1 MLLQKIIV
9 KNYIILI
16 QHLKI
21 IKNEYSFLFFFL
33 IMKRKYNQEDNDE
46 IELDKVDLNELN
58 EYITKWFN
66 DKNIKI
72 IDN

>member
-1 MLLQKIIV
+1 
-9 KNYIILI
+9 
-16 QHLKI
+16 
-21 IKNEYSFLFFFL
+21 
-33 IMKRKYNQEDNDE
+33 MKRKYEHCDNN
-46 IELDKVDLNELN
+46 ELDFDINEIN

>member
-1 MLLQKIIV
+1 
-9 KNYIILI
+9 
-16 QHLKI
+16 
-21 IKNEYSFLFFFL
+21 
-33 IMKRKYNQEDNDE
+33 MKRKYNQEDNDE

>member
-1 MLLQKIIV
+1 
-9 KNYIILI
+9 
-16 QHLKI
+16 
-21 IKNEYSFLFFFL
+21 
-33 IMKRKYNQEDNDE
+33 MKRKYHQVDNRE
-46 IELDKVDLNELN
+46 IELEELEELEELDFNKIN